1 MAKMTISE
9 LQKLTK
15 TYVAAAKQAGAW
27 QSTTN
32 NIYGAV
38 DKIGKMVRLD
48 GEFIDKLPELD
59 GEDLPLGKTVEEF
72 RIDLT
77 LPEAYTNI
85 TAEGAKDVVPAL
97 PSVEECAYSYSL
109 GKEKIKTTVPYN
121 DVERAAL
128 NTTDS
133 SNRIAKVLERLGNSY
148 ERFKFATKKQLLGN
162 AADKAVAAGLVETI
176 AAPTDTATGEAFLKQ
191 VKIDVEDASFAH
203 EGGLAGARIGAA
215 PSLTLFIKKGVR
227 PSLEVDTLAGAFHDD
242 RLAIPAKV
250 VVVDDFGTMTN
261 SKVYALLVDP
271 RGIKLHRDYHA
282 IRQAS
287 NADGDFVNWVDHSEH
302 TAFVSKYVFIKA
314 YKGA

>member
-48 GEFIDKLPELD
+48 GGFVDKLPELD

-72 RIDLT
+72 RVDLT
-77 LPEAYTNI
+77 LPEAYT
-85 TAEGAKDVVPAL
+85 TAEQEGAKDLAPAF

-109 GKEKIKTTVPYN
+109 GKEMIKTTVPYN
-121 DVERAAL
+121 DLERAAL
-128 NTTDS
+128 NTADS
-133 SNRIAKVLERLGNSY
+133 ANMVAKILERLGNSY

-176 AAPTDTATGEAFLKQ
+176 AAPTDTATGEALLKQ
-191 VKIDVEDASFAH
+191 VKLDVEDASFAH

-250 VVVDDFGTMTN
+250 VIVDDFGTRTN
-261 SKVYALLVDP
+261 SKVYALLVDT
-271 RGIKLHRDYHA
+271 RGIKLHRGYHA
-282 IRQAS
+282 IRQS
-287 NADGDFVNWVDHSEH
+287 PNGTGDYVSYIDHSEH
-302 TAFVSKYVFIKA
+302 TGFISKFVYIKA

>member
-15 TYVAAAKQAGAW
+15 SYVAAAKQAGAW

-48 GEFIDKLPELD
+48 GGFVDKLPELD

-72 RIDLT
+72 RVDLT
-77 LPEAYTNI
+77 LPEAYT
-85 TAEGAKDVVPAL
+85 TAEAEGAKDLAPAF
-97 PSVEECAYSYSL
+97 PSVEDCSYSYTL
-109 GKEKIKTTVPYN
+109 GKEMIKTTVPYN
-121 DVERAAL
+121 DLERAAL
-128 NTTDS
+128 STGDS
-133 SNRIAKVLERLGNSY
+133 SNRIAKILERLGNSY

-191 VKIDVEDASFAH
+191 VKLDIEDASFAH

-250 VVVDDFGTMTN
+250 VVLDDFGTRTD
-261 SKVYALLVDP
+261 SKVYALLVDT
-271 RGIKLHRDYHA
+271 RGIKLHRGYHA
-282 IRQAS
+282 IRQS
-287 NADGDFVNWVDHSEH
+287 PNGTGDYVSYIDHSEH
-302 TAFVSKYVFIKA
+302 TGFISKFVYIKA
-314 YKGA
+314 YKKA

>member
-48 GEFIDKLPELD
+48 GGFVDKLPELD

-97 PSVEECAYSYSL
+97 PSVEDCAYSYSL

-128 NTTDS
+128 STGDS
-133 SNRIAKVLERLGNSY
+133 ANRIAKVLERLGNSY

-162 AADKAVAAGLVETI
+162 AADKAVAAG
-176 AAPTDTATGEAFLKQ
+176 TGEAFLKQ
-191 VKIDVEDASFAH
+191 VKLDVEDASFAH

-250 VVVDDFGTMTN
+250 VIVDDFGTRTN

-282 IRQAS
+282 IRQS
-287 NADGDFVNWVDHSEH
+287 PNADGDFINYVDHSEH
-302 TAFVSKYVFIKA
+302 TGFISKFVYIKA

>member
-1 MAKMTISE
+1 MAKMTISG
-9 LQKLTK
+9 LQTLAKE
-15 TYVAAAKQAGAW
+15 YVAAAKQAGAW

-48 GEFIDKLPELD
+48 GGFVDKLPELD

-72 RIDLT
+72 RVDLT
-77 LPEAYTNI
+77 LPEAYT
-85 TAEGAKDVVPAL
+85 TAEQEGAKDLAPAF
-97 PSVEECAYSYSL
+97 PSVEECSYSYTL
-109 GKEKIKTTVPYN
+109 GKEMIKTTVPY
-121 DVERAAL
+121 DDLERAAL
-128 NTTDS
+128 NTADS
-133 SNRIAKVLERLGNSY
+133 SNRIAKILERLGNSY

-162 AADKAVAAGLVETI
+162 AADKAVSAGLVETI

-191 VKIDVEDASFAH
+191 VKMDVEDASFAH

-250 VVVDDFGTMTN
+250 VVLDDFGTRTN
-261 SKVYALLVDP
+261 SNVYALLVDT
-271 RGIKLHRDYHA
+271 RGIKLHRGYHA
-282 IRQAS
+282 IRQS
-287 NADGDFVNWVDHSEH
+287 PNGTGDYVSYIDHSEH
-302 TAFVSKYVFIKA
+302 TGFISKFVYIKA

>member
-48 GEFIDKLPELD
+48 GGFVDKLPELD

-72 RIDLT
+72 RVDLT
-77 LPEAYTNI
+77 FPEAYT
-85 TAEGAKDVVPAL
+85 TAEQEGAKDLAPAF

-109 GKEKIKTTVPYN
+109 GKEMIKTTVPYN
-121 DVERAAL
+121 DLERAAL
-128 NTTDS
+128 NTADS
-133 SNRIAKVLERLGNSY
+133 ANMVAKILERLGNSY

-191 VKIDVEDASFAH
+191 VKLDVEDASFAH

-250 VVVDDFGTMTN
+250 VIVDDFGTRTN
-261 SKVYALLVDP
+261 SKVYALLVDT
-271 RGIKLHRDYHA
+271 RGIKLHRGYHA
-282 IRQAS
+282 IRQS
-287 NADGDFVNWVDHSEH
+287 PNGTGDYVSYIDHSEH
-302 TAFVSKYVFIKA
+302 TGFISKFVYIKA

>member
-48 GEFIDKLPELD
+48 GGFVDKLPELD

-72 RIDLT
+72 RVDLT
-77 LPEAYTNI
+77 LPEAYT
-85 TAEGAKDVVPAL
+85 TAEQEGAKDLAPAF
-97 PSVEECAYSYSL
+97 PSVEECSYSYTL
-109 GKEKIKTTVPYN
+109 GKEMIKTTVPY
-121 DVERAAL
+121 DDLERAAL
-128 NTTDS
+128 NTADS
-133 SNRIAKVLERLGNSY
+133 SNRIAKILERLGNSY

-191 VKIDVEDASFAH
+191 VKMDVEDASFAH

-250 VVVDDFGTMTN
+250 VVLDDFGTRTN
-261 SKVYALLVDP
+261 SKVYALLVDT
-271 RGIKLHRDYHA
+271 RGIKLHRGYHA
-282 IRQAS
+282 IRQS
-287 NADGDFVNWVDHSEH
+287 PNGTGDYVSYIDHSEH
-302 TAFVSKYVFIKA
+302 TGFISKFVYIKA